1 MNLCKNQLLAPLFE
15 FLNEERKHSLR
26 EEDNTNGLAELI
38 FPKLYSF
45 LKVHFYPFTHLILKI
60 TAKFPNA
67 GPTK

>member
-1 MNLCKNQLLAPLFE
+1 MRMNLCKNQLLAPLFE

-45 LKVHFYPFTHLILKI
+45 F
-60 TAKFPNA
+60 
-67 GPTK
+67 